1 MFYFNFQLYNYQF
14 CIIKAQVISGRGVR
28 TPCTLTPGVRLCL
41 DLTRSRRFGAMRWR
55 WVEYV
60 LPPDRWPHQNGRLES
75 LDCIQHCLNL
85 ACTGGVREEGKYDS
99 AWEERKRYTHCVFL
113 PPLLFPLLCLPW
125 KYSTSLF
132 KIAILDPAI
141 LDGVGSFER
150 IRKVRFYDNQKDML
164 GVLITCLGLHNIA
177 ELFYRQGAFPKC

>member
-85 ACTGGVREEGKYDS
+85 ACRGGVREEGKYDS

-113 PPLLFPLLCLPW
+113 PPPSLPPLVLAL
-125 KYSTSLF
+125 K
-132 KIAILDPAI
+132 ILDISIQDRYTWSSNFGWCWVVWTDPKSTI
-141 LDGVGSFER
+141 LR
-150 IRKVRFYDNQKDML
+150 
-164 GVLITCLGLHNIA
+164 
-177 ELFYRQGAFPKC
+177 

>member
-60 LPPDRWPHQNGRLES
+60 LPPDRWPHQNGRSES

-85 ACTGGVREEGKYDS
+85 ACRGGVREEGKCDS
-99 AWEERKRYTHCVFL
+99 VWEERKRYTHCVFL
-113 PPLLFPLLCLPW
+113 PPPSLPPLVLAL
-125 KYSTSLF
+125 K
-132 KIAILDPAI
+132 ILDISIQDRYTWSSNFGWCWVVWTDPKSTI
-141 LDGVGSFER
+141 LW
-150 IRKVRFYDNQKDML
+150 
-164 GVLITCLGLHNIA
+164 
-177 ELFYRQGAFPKC
+177 